1 MFAAISHD
9 SDYREDPGRVD
20 VTNWEHGT
28 APRFPGGDNGDM
40 DTTQDTGMTLE
51 EEADAALAALEEADP
66 AAAPEIA
73 EAVAESLTT
82 ALNDGER
89 SEDADGGD
97 GRGRARLTLRR
108 LDRELV
114 RRKLAPSR
122 SAAREAIDAGLV
134 EVGGVPAAKP
144 ATLVDDQA
152 SVRLRRPVR
161 RFVGRGGLKLEEALN
176 VFSIDVAT
184 RRALD
189 VGASTGGF
197 TDCLLQRGAR
207 SVVALDVGYGQLDW
221 GLRNDE
227 RVDVIERTNF
237 RHVDPASIGAPFD
250 VVVADLSFI
259 SLRTVAP
266 QLAAV
271 GGERADYALLV
282 KTAVRGWQA
291 RCRSWRHR
299 HGTDAARS
307 SDQRRRCRA
316 RRRRRGPPQCGTVA
330 RDWSEGKQGIPG
342 LGPPWHENT

>member
-1 MFAAISHD
+1 M
-9 SDYREDPGRVD
+9 
-20 VTNWEHGT
+20 
-28 APRFPGGDNGDM
+28 
-40 DTTQDTGMTLE
+40 
-51 EEADAALAALEEADP
+51 
-66 AAAPEIA
+66 
-73 EAVAESLTT
+73 
-82 ALNDGER
+82 
-89 SEDADGGD
+89 
-97 GRGRARLTLRR
+97 
-108 LDRELV
+108 V

-227 RVDVIERTNF
+227 RVDVVERTNF

-282 KTAVRGWQA
+282 KPQFEVGKRDVGRGGIVTEPTLHARAISGVAVALDAVGVGL
-291 RCRSWRHR
+291 RSAVPSPVTGAKGNREFLVWGRP
-299 HGTDAARS
+299 GTRTLDEKAIEKVTT
-307 SDQRRRCRA
+307 Q
-316 RRRRRGPPQCGTVA
+316 
-330 RDWSEGKQGIPG
+330 
-342 LGPPWHENT
+342 